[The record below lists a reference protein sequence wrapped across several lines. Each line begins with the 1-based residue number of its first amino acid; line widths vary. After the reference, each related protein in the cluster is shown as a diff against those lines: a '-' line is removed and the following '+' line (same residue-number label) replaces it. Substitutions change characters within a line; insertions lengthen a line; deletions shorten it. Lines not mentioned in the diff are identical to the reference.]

1 MKDKSKGSEYKCS
14 QVFGYK
20 GSNQK
25 IHEEDIISV
34 LKFNQDGTHLAL
46 GDKAGRI
53 IVFKGTDSKKKDD
66 RYSYYTEVIFI
77 LAQFQAYNREF
88 DPLNSSYIDEEVLA
102 LSWMKP
108 QGQYQKMLTMN
119 SKYLKL
125 WKIFEKPEK
134 KIVRSANK

>member
-20 GSNQK
+20 GSIQK

-88 DPLNSSYIDEEVLA
+88 DPLNSSDIDEEVLA